1 MNGDDCSVSKVMQR
15 DDLKKQAK
23 VVDMMLTMH
32 SILANRYHRRGQVL
46 ELSLLAVSTVLVAL
60 TFIDPQVLTYF
71 NVSQETSRI
80 LIGICSILVFFLSV
94 VSLIVDWK
102 GKARQHREAFNTLV
116 PHKSEWSEMIRS
128 FDEYDSRARA
138 EFVRESSL
146 IIGNLTPIP
155 DARFN
160 SLKARHHQKVMLSK
174 MISRH
179 PGSSVAMLRFLL
191 WWRLNRRAFK
201 SSSLEEGQ

>member
-1 MNGDDCSVSKVMQR
+1 MLC

-32 SILANRYHRRGQVL
+32 SILANRYHRRAQIL
-46 ELSLLAVSTVLVAL
+46 EISLLAVSTVIVAL
-60 TFIDPQVLTYF
+60 TFVDPQVLTYLKI
-71 NVSQETSRI
+71 SQETSRV
-80 LIGICSILVFFLSV
+80 LIGICSIVVFFLSV

-102 GKARQHREAFNTLV
+102 GKARQHREAFNMLV
-116 PHKSEWSEMIRS
+116 PHKSEWSEIIKS
-128 FDEYDSRARA
+128 FEDHDERDRA
-138 EFVRESSL
+138 EFVRKSSL

-174 MISRH
+174 MISEH
-179 PGSSVAMLRFLL
+179 PGSSVWILRLKL
-191 WWRLNRRAFK
+191 WWRTNRDAFK
-201 SSSLEEGQ
+201 ANPPDGGQK